1 MVSKRARK
9 VRRASEIDENSDE
22 GLVMKEGRKDLKKR
36 TWSLDEFNRL

>member
-9 VRRASEIDENSDE
+9 VRRASEIDENK